1 MASVL
6 DVLTG
11 NPVSKAVGKQL
22 GLPQPVDLR
31 RGRDLPRG
39 EVVLAE
45 LSGSGGPGA
54 GGDGAGGPGGG
65 GATGGAGGAA
75 RAALEALGVATI
87 TAVRDDP
94 AARTT
99 GEDGRAVPPA
109 YSEKIGAIV
118 VDATALATV
127 PDLEGVRAVL
137 RPALKALGAS
147 GRVIVVGTAP
157 ELTEGPEAAAVQQA
171 LEGITR
177 SVGKELRKG
186 ATANLLFVSPQT
198 TGEALASS
206 VSFLLE
212 GRSAYVS
219 GQPWRVLGAEPG
231 PVPADRSQPY
241 AGRVVVVT
249 GAARG
254 IGAGIAEI
262 FARDGAS
269 VVLVDIPAAGEA
281 LSKVANR
288 LGGTA
293 LQLDITS
300 PEAGQKIAAHVA
312 ARHGAEAAIHA
323 IIHNAGI
330 TRDKLLVN
338 TDEDRWGSVLE
349 VNLAAEIRINQ
360 VLLDPA
366 VAGGLAS
373 GGRIVGVASTSG
385 VGGNRGQSN
394 YAASKAGV
402 MGLVRAEAPLLAD
415 RGITANA
422 VAPGFIETEMTDK
435 IPFATREFARRFNS
449 LQQGGQP
456 VDVAE
461 TIAYLAAP
469 DSGAVSGQVIRVC
482 GQSQI
487 GA

>member
-1 MASVL
+1 MTKVL
-6 DVLTG
+6 SVLTG
-11 NPVSKAVGKQL
+11 NPVAKAVGKQL
-22 GLPQPVDLR
+22 GVPQATELR
-31 RGRDLPRG
+31 RGRSLPTG
-39 EVVLAE
+39 DVALAVLP
-45 LSGSGGPGA
+45 GSG
-54 GGDGAGGPGGG
+54 
-65 GATGGAGGAA
+65 ATSN
-75 RAALEALGVATI
+75 
-87 TAVRDDP
+87 AVRDGLKGLGVTTVEAVRDEP

-109 YSEKIGAIV
+109 YTTKIGAIV
-118 VDATALATV
+118 LDATALAAV
-127 PDLEGVRAVL
+127 SELEGVRAVL
-137 RPALKALGAS
+137 RPALRALGVS

-157 ELTEGPEAAAVQQA
+157 ELVDWPEAAAVQQG

-186 ATANLLFVSPQT
+186 GTANLVYVSTDT
-198 TGEALASS
+198 TGEALASTL
-206 VSFLLE
+206 SFLLE

-219 GQPWRVLGAEPG
+219 GQPWRALGAQPG
-231 PVPADRSQPY
+231 EIPRDPSAPF
-241 AGRVVVVT
+241 AGKVVVVT
-249 GAARG
+249 GAGRG
-254 IGAGIAEI
+254 IGAGIAEV

-269 VVLVDIPAAGEA
+269 LVVVDIPAAGES
-281 LSKVANR
+281 LTKVANR

-300 PEAGQKIAAHVA
+300 PDAGQKIAAHVA
-312 ARHGAEAAIHA
+312 ARHGKDARIHA

-338 TDEDRWGSVLE
+338 TDEDRWGSVLD
-349 VNLAAEIRINQ
+349 VNLAAEIRINT
-360 VLLDPA
+360 VLLDA
-366 VAGGLAS
+366 SVAGGLAE

-385 VGGNRGQSN
+385 IAGNRGQTN

-402 MGLVRAEAPLLAD
+402 IGLVRAQAPLLAD
-415 RGITANA
+415 REITVNA

-449 LQQGGQP
+449 LSQGGKP

-461 TIAYLAAP
+461 TIAYLAGP